1 MARKKRQCTWT
12 KDNGYQ
18 CTEPG
23 EGNPPL
29 CAEHEEALLDEPT
42 FVEALMDHPSVGSF
56 FDQLTGRLNQT
67 VDPMLG
73 RFEHYVDQR
82 AGAASPPPP
91 KGRRGAAAPPP
102 PPQPP
107 PGGMSVQEARSI
119 LGFSEQDALI
129 VAVIKKRKR
138 ELAERLH
145 PDKGG
150 SPRLMAQVNAAATV
164 LLRVA
169 G

>member
-67 VDPMLG
+67 VDRMLG

-82 AGAASPPPP
+82 AVTAATERPP
-91 KGRRGAAAPPP
+91 RRCSATT
-102 PPQPP
+102 
-107 PGGMSVQEARSI
+107 
-119 LGFSEQDALI
+119 
-129 VAVIKKRKR
+129 
-138 ELAERLH
+138 
-145 PDKGG
+145 
-150 SPRLMAQVNAAATV
+150 AAATAPGRDV
-164 LLRVA
+164 RPGSSQHPWVFRA
-169 G
+169 GRTHRRGHQETQARAR